1 MKCSIHN
8 QTDATA
14 TCVFCGRA
22 LCPSCITT
30 TASGR
35 VVCSAE
41 CSTGITNTEATL
53 ASIRARTL
61 GANRLTAYLLL
72 GSGLLFIAFG
82 VRRAAVDGAS
92 FITILMEASGGAFCL
107 FGLAWLWMLK
117 GNR

>member
-8 QTDATA
+8 QTDAIA

-35 VVCSAE
+35 VVCSQE

-61 GANRLTAYLLL
+61 GANRLSAYLLL
-72 GSGLLFIAFG
+72 GAGLLFIGFG
-82 VRRAAVDGAS
+82 VHRAASDGAS
-92 FITILMEASGGAFCL
+92 FTTILMEASGGGFCL
-107 FGLAWLWMLK
+107 FGLAWLWMIMR
-117 GNR
+117 NR